1 MKHNPD
7 IYGYETIA
15 HIFIMIIITIIKIF
29 TILMNDDLGGGNPQ
43 LMFAQYP
50 AVGGWLEINK

>member
-50 AVGGWLEINK
+50 AVGG